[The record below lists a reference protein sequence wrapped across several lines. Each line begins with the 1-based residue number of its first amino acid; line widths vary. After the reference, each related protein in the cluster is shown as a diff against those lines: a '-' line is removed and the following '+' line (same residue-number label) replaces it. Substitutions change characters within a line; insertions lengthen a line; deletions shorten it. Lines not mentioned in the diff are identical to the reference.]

1 MAGSTSPEADIVY
14 PGKSDMMDTVIA
26 VDLGATNIRVAWVSE
41 ERIVGDFLKEPT
53 PRTPL
58 SPSGIAGKVAGM
70 IRALQDR
77 NPELH
82 ACAIGISV
90 AGPVDLTRGAVVR
103 PPNIA
108 VPEIPLVH
116 PIHNEFNIP
125 VRIINDCPAGALGE
139 LYYGDGRGCRNFVY
153 ITLSTGI
160 GAGVIENGRLITGK
174 SGNAAEIGHFY
185 VDSPY
190 DATCSCGHHRHW
202 EAYASG
208 RYIPVFFRYWCS
220 HHGISPGKEYP
231 QSAEEVFER
240 IRSGYPGLSGF
251 IDELARINAHGIS
264 DVVVAYD
271 PSRIILDGSVIRENA
286 DLLLPAITDR
296 VDRFLPVPEITL
308 SRLYGL
314 APLLG
319 ASVIAG
325 GYHTSAGPAIPGAP
339 G

>member
-1 MAGSTSPEADIVY
+1 
-14 PGKSDMMDTVIA
+14 MDTVIA
-26 VDLGATNIRVAWVSE
+26 VDLGATNIRVAWITG
-41 ERIVGDFLKEPT
+41 ERIVGDVLKEPT

-58 SPSGIAGKVAGM
+58 SPSDITGKVAGM

-77 NPELH
+77 NPDLH
-82 ACAIGISV
+82 ARAIGISA
-90 AGPVDLTRGAVVR
+90 AGPVDLPRGAVVG
-103 PPNIA
+103 PPNIP
-108 VPEIPLVH
+108 VPEIPLVY
-116 PIHNEFNIP
+116 PIHTEFKLP
-125 VRIINDCPAGALGE
+125 VRIINDCPAGAIGE

-160 GAGVIENGRLITGK
+160 GAGVIENGRLITGR

-190 DATCSCGHHRHW
+190 DATCSCGRHRHW

-208 RYIPVFFRYWCS
+208 RYIPEFFRCWCNQQ
-220 HHGISPGKEYP
+220 GISIGNVYP
-231 QSAEEVFER
+231 QSAEEVFAS
-240 IRSGYPGLSGF
+240 IRSGQPGLSGF

-264 DVVVAYD
+264 GVIVAYD

-286 DLLLPAITDR
+286 DLLLPAITR
-296 VDRFLPVPEITL
+296 CIDRFLPLPEITL
-308 SRLYGL
+308 SRLNGL

-325 GYHTSAGPAIPGAP
+325 GGYTGAGPAIPGAP